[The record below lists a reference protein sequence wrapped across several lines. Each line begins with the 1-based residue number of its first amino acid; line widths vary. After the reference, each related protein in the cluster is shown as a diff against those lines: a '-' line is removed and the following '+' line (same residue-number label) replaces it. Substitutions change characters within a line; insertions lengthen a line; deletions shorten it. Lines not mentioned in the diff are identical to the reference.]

1 MKSILAHLKTATRNQ
16 PLRREL
22 PIAAKVL
29 DEKKGLVRFVASDE
43 TMDHSCEIVRLS
55 GWRFTHFQK
64 NAPFVNSHDYS
75 RVENLFGQVVA
86 FGVEGG
92 ALVEEVQFAITPA
105 GDTLADRV
113 FALYRDKF
121 LRACSVGFVP
131 SRYATK
137 WDTDKGPLLQQI
149 AELKLDPAAA
159 ARLVCVYLEQEQI
172 ELSACILGCNPNALA
187 KSLSA
192 IASAYKAGS
201 INEHGVDQLSAAIAA
216 SKHALPAADSA
227 DADKAS
233 PRTKLAIL
241 AGIQAL
247 L

>member
-1 MKSILAHLKTATRNQ
+1 MHPLAHLKAASREQ

-43 TMDHSCEIVRLS
+43 SMDHSCEIVRLS

-75 RVENLFGQVVA
+75 KVENLFGQVVA
-86 FGVEGG
+86 YGVEGG
-92 ALVEEVQFAITPA
+92 ALVEDVQFALTGA
-105 GDTLADRV
+105 GNTLADWV

-131 SRYATK
+131 SKYATK
-137 WDTDKGPLLQQI
+137 WDSDKNPLLQQV

-159 ARLVCVYLEQEQI
+159 ARLACVYIEQEQI

-187 KSLSA
+187 KSLTA
-192 IASAYKAGS
+192 IASAYKAGC

-216 SKHALPAADSA
+216 SKNALPAAVSA
-227 DADKAS
+227 DAGPAL
-233 PRTKLAIL
+233 PRTKLALL
-241 AGIQAL
+241 AAIQAQL
-247 L
+247 